1 MKEKLNTL
9 KETALS
15 EIRNVKT
22 QEELEK
28 VRIKYLGRKGEMAG
42 IISRIPSL
50 PKEEKPTMGRLANEI
65 KQLLIEEIA
74 KKKNEQER
82 RLKPPLKAPP
92 AERIDLTMPG
102 YSFQIG
108 HIHPIT
114 RTLNEICEI
123 FTRMGF
129 AIVEGPEIETEYN
142 NFEAL
147 NIPLEHPSRD
157 VFDTF
162 YINPAPARRDGINPT
177 LPEKDKSDDT
187 RKGMVKDNIPR
198 STDSSGMRGM
208 LLRSHTSPVQIRY
221 MKKHSPPF
229 AIVVPGKVF
238 RPDAVD
244 ASHSFMFHQVEGLMI
259 AEGISFAHLKGVLL
273 DFGRQLFGE
282 EIRLRFRPHFFPFTE
297 PSAEVDVSCIICKG
311 KGCRVCSQKG
321 WLEIL
326 GAGMVDPTVFKAV
339 YPVRNADSNGVNLTN
354 EKFTGFAFGMG
365 VERIAMLK
373 YGINDIR
380 LFFENDIR
388 FLEQF

>member
-1 MKEKLNTL
+1 MQETLKTL
-9 KETALS
+9 KEKVVS
-15 EIRNVKT
+15 EIEKALNID
-22 QEELEK
+22 ELEK

-50 PKEEKPTMGRLANEI
+50 PQEEKPTMGRLANEI

-74 KKKNEQER
+74 KKKNEIIQ
-82 RLKPPLKAPP
+82 LKAPP

-102 YSFQIG
+102 YSFQTG

-162 YINPAPARRDGINPT
+162 YINPVRNIDSAGNNKISNGVNPT

-187 RKGMVKDNIPR
+187 RRGGVKDNIPH
-198 STDSSGMRGM
+198 STDRSGMRGM

-273 DFGRQLFGE
+273 DFGKQLFGE

-326 GAGMVDPTVFKAV
+326 GAGMVDPVVFRAV
-339 YPVRNADSNGVNLTN
+339 NITD